1 MKNKKLLIAI
11 LCIFVFDLPGAANR
25 IRQNFDFDWQFRLGE
40 NGDFREVQLPHDW
53 SVELDFDEK
62 AGGASGY
69 LPGGIGWY
77 RKSFMI
83 PASYKNQ
90 KVSLVFDGI
99 YHKATIFLNGKE
111 IAYHRYGYTSFET
124 DLTPFLKYGESNDL
138 KIKVDHSEISRWYT
152 GSGIYRH
159 VWLQVTNPVHVKM
172 WGTYVTTPEITES
185 QATVKIVTTI
195 ENSMELPTT
204 VIVQQRLLDGDGKIV
219 KAEGKEVMA
228 RTTLKLDKEKTAEVV
243 QNLLVSHPKLWDLD
257 FPYRYTVETII
268 KKGGKTI
275 DKYLTPFGI
284 RSVKFDKDKGFF
296 LNNKHLKLKG
306 MCLHQ
311 DAGCLGTAVPDRA
324 YERRLLILKEFGTN
338 AIRCSHNPPSPEF
351 LNYCDSIG
359 FLVIDEAFDKW
370 KSGYYEE
377 FFDSSWQQ
385 DISDMVIR
393 DRNHPSVIL
402 WSIGNELAEAKLKDD
417 TGIERAGMLQDFVH
431 QLDPS
436 RLVMLAL
443 QPGFED
449 KFASV
454 TDVLGYNYME
464 PRLIYDKK
472 KYPERICLISESY
485 PYYSSIREFDSRDY
499 DEKNPW
505 NYVME
510 HEYICGSFMWTGV
523 DYIGES
529 SGWPSKGWP
538 SAPFDMCMSE
548 KPRGGYF
555 RALWNEKP
563 FLGLYVI
570 DYNLDEDPGKDHW
583 QAPGMVHDWTFPYQD
598 ARVMQIQTPSNC
610 DEVMLIDPRGKVY
623 GPRKPRDY
631 INNTIK
637 WNQPYRPGKVVVIG
651 YKDGIEVCRD
661 SIQTSGNKAVRFTLK
676 ADREQ
681 LKADGQDLSHISLNL
696 YDEQG
701 IPIRIDDRQ
710 VKVTVE
716 GNGRLMGIDS
726 GEMRRSE
733 RFSSHILPTYLG
745 RAQIV
750 VQAGRM
756 RGQLKVK
763 VEVEGMASQE
773 LVLLVG

>member
-1 MKNKKLLIAI
+1 MKR
-11 LCIFVFDLPGAANR
+11 AN
-25 IRQNFDFDWQFRLGE
+25 
-40 NGDFREVQLPHDW
+40 
-53 SVELDFDEK
+53 
-62 AGGASGY
+62 
-69 LPGGIGWY
+69 
-77 RKSFMI
+77 
-83 PASYKNQ
+83 
-90 KVSLVFDGI
+90 
-99 YHKATIFLNGKE
+99 
-111 IAYHRYGYTSFET
+111 
-124 DLTPFLKYGESNDL
+124 
-138 KIKVDHSEISRWYT
+138 ISICGLY
-152 GSGIYRH
+152 
-159 VWLQVTNPVHVKM
+159 
-172 WGTYVTTPEITES
+172 
-185 QATVKIVTTI
+185 
-195 ENSMELPTT
+195 
-204 VIVQQRLLDGDGKIV
+204 
-219 KAEGKEVMA
+219 
-228 RTTLKLDKEKTAEVV
+228 
-243 QNLLVSHPKLWDLD
+243 
-257 FPYRYTVETII
+257 II

-733 RFSSHILPTYLG
+733 RFSSHTLPTYLG